1 MDAFRVGRVNSTA
14 AKNVVRFILKTLLC
28 IYQDP
33 QVFGHHSLCVLV
45 YAAIHGLIYLLQRG
59 SISWRNVEESTASTS
74 SDSLVGCPKNSSTS
88 KVCESDGEALKSSI
102 EKDDSTWENDV
113 GKPAER
119 SSPVLNPDHLDAR
132 NRLSMLRMKDII
144 SILGDCRAKS
154 VDIAASRKNDLDG
167 FFKGLGKLVRCI
179 YLNFSF
185 LPCNRIWNYQVWSH
199 SIVNCYIRAQ

>member
-1 MDAFRVGRVNSTA
+1 MNSTA

-59 SISWRNVEESTASTS
+59 SISWRNVEESTASSS

-102 EKDDSTWENDV
+102 EKDDSTWENDL

-132 NRLSMLRMKDII
+132 SRLSMLRMKDII

-154 VDIAASRKNDLDG
+154 VDIAASGKNDLDG

-185 LPCNRIWNYQVWSH
+185 LPCNRIWNYQV
-199 SIVNCYIRAQ
+199 